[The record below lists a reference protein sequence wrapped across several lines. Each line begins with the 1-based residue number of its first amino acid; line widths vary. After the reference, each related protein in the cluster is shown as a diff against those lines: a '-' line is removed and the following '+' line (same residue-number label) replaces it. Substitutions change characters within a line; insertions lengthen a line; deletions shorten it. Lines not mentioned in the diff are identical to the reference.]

1 MREWTIGGNA
11 AGASLRRREETWKMP
26 FLIEEDQATAE
37 IRAVYEDIKKSRNTD
52 WVNNFW
58 KAIANHPPTLK
69 RLWATI
75 KEVMAPGELVPTI
88 VDS

>member
-1 MREWTIGGNA
+1 
-11 AGASLRRREETWKMP
+11 MP